1 MCLCPPW
8 HWTGGISLGEGVSV
22 SCRLLEG
29 SDLQICKGHVCAAVS
44 ASAPWLSGGIYS
56 IFNNQGLLFPSWVTA
71 ASSALSVVS
80 PDLLALFILISLAL
94 ALSEAENP
102 MSLLIRKWHPLWIRL
117 AAWKVKIC
125 QWLQKLWW
133 RRMTVAISYNGKNII
148 RKENAAP
155 ISFSFI
161 QSMWDVV

>member
-1 MCLCPPW
+1 MQELSQAEP
-8 HWTGGISLGEGVSV
+8 GGIMQPEAGCAFAHPDLGLVGFLWGEGVSV

-29 SDLQICKGHVCAAVS
+29 TDLQICKGHVCAAVS

-102 MSLLIRKWHPLWIRL
+102 MSLLIRKWHP
-117 AAWKVKIC
+117 
-125 QWLQKLWW
+125 
-133 RRMTVAISYNGKNII
+133 
-148 RKENAAP
+148 
-155 ISFSFI
+155 F
-161 QSMWDVV
+161 